1 MNIYEMDC
9 GCEMIGKKM
18 ELNSSLESSLYNQ
31 LKDILLNKILSGE
44 WSNGEKIPNEYELCK
59 MYNVSRI
66 TVRQALAEL
75 TKKGYLVRKQGSGTY
90 VSIPKIEQNLTS
102 FYSFTEEFKK
112 KGFSPSSKVLEFHLQ
127 ISRKEIAHKLGLS
140 EGNREV
146 YYIKRLRFA
155 DNIPVALEST
165 YIPAALFRDLKE
177 EDLEAKA
184 LYDIMRDQYGVV
196 PSTAEESISAVNLG
210 EKEAIYLGVNK
221 GVAALQ
227 VERFT
232 YSLETCI
239 EYTIGFIRSEIFRF
253 HVNLDR
259 P

>member
-1 MNIYEMDC
+1 MHSRRT
-9 GCEMIGKKM
+9 
-18 ELNSSLESSLYNQ
+18 ELDSSLESSLYSQ

-90 VSIPKIEQNLTS
+90 VSIPKIEHNLTS
-102 FYSFTEEFKK
+102 FYSFTEEFRKR
-112 KGFSPSSKVLEFHLQ
+112 GFSPSTKVLEFHMQ
-127 ISRKEIAHKLGLS
+127 IARKEIARKLGLG
-140 EGNREV
+140 EGSKEV

-155 DNIPVALEST
+155 DNTPVALEST
-165 YIPAALFRDLKE
+165 YIPAALFRNLNE
-177 EDLEAKA
+177 EDLEVKA
-184 LYDIMRDQYGVV
+184 LYDIMREQYGVV

-210 EKEAIYLGVNK
+210 EKEAIYLGVDK
-221 GVAALQ
+221 GVAVLQ

-232 YSLETCI
+232 YNLETCI
-239 EYTIGFIRSEIFRF
+239 EYTIGFIRSDVFSF
-253 HVNLDR
+253 HVKLDR